1 MKAYSI
7 SGVSRLLG
15 IDPKTLRRWIR
26 KKEIPDPK
34 PGIVDGRLSMCWK
47 EADVVKIREY
57 KSSGYWGKGI
67 NRKTGKKAKK
77 K

>member
-1 MKAYSI
+1 MKTHSI

-26 KKEIPDPK
+26 KKQIPGPK

-47 EADVVKIREY
+47 EADIAKIREH
-57 KSSGYWGKGI
+57 KSKRYWGKGI
-67 NRKTGKKAKK
+67 NRKTGKKAKAK
-77 K
+77 

>member
-1 MKAYSI
+1 MKTHSI

-26 KKEIPDPK
+26 KKQIPAPR

-47 EADVVKIREY
+47 EADIAKIREY
-57 KSSGYWGKGI
+57 KSNGYWGKGI
-67 NRKTGKKAKK
+67 NRKTGKKAKSM
-77 K
+77 